1 MAHNFEL
8 NIAINVVVKASRL
21 CRDVQN
27 SLVSVDTVEKNDRS
41 PVTIADLGSQALIN
55 LELLKSFPNDP
66 IISEED
72 INTLRSHE
80 YLKGKVLELVNAQ
93 INNVSEAQV
102 LEAIDYGTHEIDY
115 KSRFWTVDPIDGTKG
130 FLRGEQYAIALA
142 LVEDGQVV
150 LGVLGCPNFPLNYD
164 KPEDG
169 KGCLFSAAKGNG
181 AFMQGLDQGE
191 KEQIHVDS
199 IFHSQ
204 KARFVESVEKAHA
217 SHTAHAQISS
227 ALGITTPSYR
237 IDSQSKYA
245 AVARGDV
252 SIYLRLPKDKS
263 YQEKIWD
270 HAAGSIIVNE
280 AGGRVTD
287 IYGKPLDFSRGRKLQ
302 SNKGVVA
309 TNGKLHEK
317 VLNAILIDSWPIA
330 SQLEKGTK

>member
-1 MAHNFEL
+1 
-8 NIAINVVVKASRL
+8 
-21 CRDVQN
+21 
-27 SLVSVDTVEKNDRS
+27 VSSDTVEKKDRS
-41 PVTIADLGSQALIN
+41 PVTIADLGSQAVIN

-66 IISEED
+66 IVSEEEAD
-72 INTLRSHE
+72 TLHRHE
-80 YLKGKVLELVNAQ
+80 HLKEKVLELVNAQ
-93 INNVSEAQV
+93 VNNVSKTRV
-102 LEAIDYGTHEIDY
+102 LEAIDYGTREIDY

-164 KPEDG
+164 RPEAG
-169 KGCLFSAAKGNG
+169 KGCLFYAVQGNG
-181 AFMQGLDQGE
+181 AFLQGLDQDR

-199 IFHSQ
+199 ISHPQ
-204 KARFVESVEKAHA
+204 KARFAEPVEKAHA

-227 ALGITTPSYR
+227 ALGITAPSYR
-237 IDSQSKYA
+237 IDSQCKYA

-270 HAAGSIIVNE
+270 HAAGYIIVNE

-287 IYGKPLDFSRGRKLQ
+287 IHGKPLDFSGGRRFQ
-302 SNKGVVA
+302 RNKGVVV

-317 VLNAILIDSWPIA
+317 VLNAISEMDS
-330 SQLEKGTK
+330 

>member
-1 MAHNFEL
+1 MAYHFEL
-8 NIAINVVVKASRL
+8 DIAINAAVKASRL
-21 CRDVQN
+21 CRDVQ
-27 SLVSVDTVEKNDRS
+27 SFLVSMDTVEKNDRS
-41 PVTIADLGSQALIN
+41 PVTIADLGSQAVIN

-72 INTLRSHE
+72 TNTLRSHE
-80 YLKGKVLELVNAQ
+80 YLMGKVLELVNAQ
-93 INNVSEAQV
+93 MSNVSKAQV
-102 LEAIDYGTHEIDY
+102 LEAIDYGTRETGY

-150 LGVLGCPNFPLNYD
+150 LGVLGCPNFPLNLD
-164 KPEDG
+164 SPEDG
-169 KGCLFSAAKGNG
+169 KGCLFSAIKGNG
-181 AFMQGLDQGE
+181 AFMQGLDQDR

-199 IFHSQ
+199 ISHSQ
-204 KARFVESVEKAHA
+204 KAQFVEPVEKAHA

-237 IDSQSKYA
+237 IDSQCKYA

-252 SIYLRLPKDKS
+252 SIYLRLPKDQG

-270 HAAGSIIVNE
+270 HASGYIIVNE

-287 IYGKPLDFSRGRKLQ
+287 IHGKPLDFSSGRKLQ

-317 VLNAILIDSWPIA
+317 VLNAISQIDKTLS
-330 SQLEKGTK
+330 E

>member
-1 MAHNFEL
+1 MAYNSEL
-8 NIAINVVVKASRL
+8 DIAINAVVKASKL
-21 CRDVQN
+21 CRNVQN
-27 SLVSVDTVEKNDRS
+27 SLVSADTVEKNDRS
-41 PVTIADLGSQALIN
+41 PVTIADLGSQAVIN
-55 LELLKSFPNDP
+55 LELLKSFPNDS

-72 INTLRSHE
+72 ANILRSHD
-80 YLKGKVLELVNAQ
+80 YLEGKVLKLVNAQ
-93 INNVSEAQV
+93 IDNVGKAQV
-102 LEAIDYGTHEIDY
+102 LEAIDYGTHETDY

-164 KPEDG
+164 RPEDG
-169 KGCLFSAAKGNG
+169 KGCLFAAVKGKG
-181 AFMQGLDQGE
+181 AFMQGLDQDK
-191 KEQIHVDS
+191 KEQTHVDS
-199 IFHSQ
+199 TSHPQ
-204 KARFVESVEKAHA
+204 KARLAEPVEKAHA

-227 ALGITTPSYR
+227 ALGITIPPYR
-237 IDSQSKYA
+237 IDSQCKYA

-270 HAAGSIIVNE
+270 HASGSIIVSE

-287 IYGKPLDFSRGRKLQ
+287 IHGKSLDFSKGRTLQ

-309 TNGKLHEK
+309 TNGKLHQK
-317 VLNAILIDSWPIA
+317 VLNAIFKMDEEL
-330 SQLEKGTK
+330 SQ

>member
-1 MAHNFEL
+1 MSYSFEL
-8 NIAINVVVKASRL
+8 NVAINAVVKASRL

-27 SLVSVDTVEKNDRS
+27 SLVSSDTVEKNDRS
-41 PVTIADLGSQALIN
+41 PVTIADLGSQAVIN

-66 IISEED
+66 IVSEED
-72 INTLRSHE
+72 TNTLRSHE

-93 INNVSEAQV
+93 INSISETQV
-102 LEAIDYGTHEIDY
+102 LEAIDYGVREIDY
-115 KSRFWTVDPIDGTKG
+115 KSRFWTIDPIDGTKG

-142 LVEDGQVV
+142 LVEYGQVV

-164 KPEDG
+164 RPEEG
-169 KGCLFSAAKGNG
+169 KGCLFSAIKGNG
-181 AFMQGLDQGE
+181 AFIQALDQGR

-199 IFHSQ
+199 ISHSQ
-204 KARFVESVEKAHA
+204 ESRFVEPVEKAHA

-237 IDSQSKYA
+237 IDSQCKYA

-302 SNKGVVA
+302 SNKGIVA

-317 VLNAILIDSWPIA
+317 VLNAISKIDS
-330 SQLEKGTK
+330 

>member
-1 MAHNFEL
+1 MAYNFEL
-8 NIAINVVVKASRL
+8 NIAINAVVKASRL

-27 SLVSVDTVEKNDRS
+27 SLVSSDTVEKTDRS
-41 PVTIADLGSQALIN
+41 PVTIADLGSQAVIN
-55 LELLKSFPNDP
+55 LELFQSFPNDP
-66 IISEED
+66 ITSEED
-72 INTLRSHE
+72 TNILHSHE

-93 INNVSEAQV
+93 INNVNEAQV
-102 LEAIDYGTHEIDY
+102 LEAIDYGTREIDY

-142 LVEDGQVV
+142 LLEDGQVV

-164 KPEDG
+164 RPEGG
-169 KGCLFSAAKGNG
+169 KGCLFSAVKGNG
-181 AFMQGLDQGE
+181 AFMQGLDQDK

-199 IFHSQ
+199 ISHSQ

-217 SHTAHAQISS
+217 SHTVHAQISS
-227 ALGITTPSYR
+227 ALGIAAPSYR
-237 IDSQSKYA
+237 IDSQCKYA

-270 HAAGSIIVNE
+270 HASGSIIVDE

-287 IYGKPLDFSRGRKLQ
+287 IYGRPLDFSRGRKLQ
-302 SNKGVVA
+302 SNKGVIA
-309 TNGKLHEK
+309 TNEKLHEK
-317 VLNAILIDSWPIA
+317 VLNAITKID
-330 SQLEKGTK
+330 L